1 MSSSVSK
8 KVGGEYGEIR
18 ATIDV
23 EKLNTYLAN
32 LNAGTIQT
40 PLVTI
45 EQFKVSIAN
54 GIGTF
59 ADDF

>member
-32 LNAGTIQT
+32 LNTGTIQT

>member
-32 LNAGTIQT
+32 LNTGTIRT

>member
-8 KVGGEYGEIR
+8 KVGGEYGEVR

-32 LNAGTIQT
+32 LNTGTIQT